1 MNIETFEKLQL
12 KEVKELIKEYCVS
25 SLGKELIEKLVPSD
39 NFNIVKRRLS
49 ENKEARKI
57 LENSNHIPLEGL
69 FNINPIIEK
78 VEKGMILEPRE
89 LVYIEDFLRGCRKI
103 KSFMV
108 DKEFYSPTLSSYA
121 LNITECINI
130 EEEIRYSIKGNK
142 VDSESSKELK
152 KIRRSIDI
160 TEGRI
165 KEKINS

>member
-25 SLGKELIEKLVPSD
+25 SLGKELIDKLNPSD

-57 LENSNHIPLEGL
+57 LESSNHIPLEGL

-89 LVYIEDFLRGCRKI
+89 LISMEDFLRGCRNI
-103 KSFMV
+103 KAFMI
-108 DKEFYSPTLSSYA
+108 DKEFYAPTLTSYA
-121 LNITECINI
+121 LNITEC
-130 EEEIRYSIKGNK
+130 SG
-142 VDSESSKELK
+142 V
-152 KIRRSIDI
+152 RR
-160 TEGRI
+160 R
-165 KEKINS
+165 